1 MDVSIIIVT
10 YNTCKMT
17 NECINSIVQ
26 YTIGLEY
33 EIILV
38 DNASQDDSYNTFSHD
53 ERVHYIYNDKNLGF
67 GKANNVGAKH
77 ATGRYLFL
85 LNSDTLLKNNAIG
98 YFVEFMD
105 SSPQNIGCCGTL
117 LTDAKGGSMHSFGD
131 AHTIFNTLDEW
142 CVFPV
147 LSHIGLRNQLS
158 KYYCR
163 TIPDIYFFEVG
174 FVTGADMFIRR
185 EAYEKCGLFD
195 PDFFMYYEDAEL
207 CARYRKNGF
216 RSVIIKKPSI
226 VHLEGASNK
235 NNSLAKR
242 GMVMKSM
249 FLYFKKNLSSYSF
262 CLFKVLF
269 KILYIMM
276 FLTCLPFV
284 NGNIKEKRKH
294 LVQIIK
300 L

>member
-117 LTDAKGGSMHSFGD
+117 LTDAKGGRMHSFGD

-163 TIPDIYFFEVG
+163 TIPDIYFL
-174 FVTGADMFIRR
+174 
-185 EAYEKCGLFD
+185 KL
-195 PDFFMYYEDAEL
+195 
-207 CARYRKNGF
+207 
-216 RSVIIKKPSI
+216 
-226 VHLEGASNK
+226 
-235 NNSLAKR
+235 
-242 GMVMKSM
+242 
-249 FLYFKKNLSSYSF
+249 
-262 CLFKVLF
+262 VL
-269 KILYIMM
+269 L
-276 FLTCLPFV
+276 
-284 NGNIKEKRKH
+284 
-294 LVQIIK
+294 LVQICLLGVK
-300 L
+300 LMRNAVCLTLISLCIMKMQNFAPVTESMALKVL